1 MQETRAWQRWLVVV
15 LRSAVLLIGC
25 AVLIGSA
32 STWLPGWLLLLMLLA
47 SFGAPLLWPNQF
59 GSWWGLLGVITA
71 AALPAIVVHFR
82 PLPANPDDFLSLIS
96 LVWLPVTWS
105 LLPVTILLVCWRRR
119 ASPYVT
125 LLGITAMPIA
135 LVVMSTNGLL
145 TSDPNVLPLA
155 ESFAILANMLP
166 LWFGTLAC
174 MIGPVFFAGSMT
186 WLAYRELARPQ

>member
-1 MQETRAWQRWLVVV
+1 
-15 LRSAVLLIGC
+15 
-25 AVLIGSA
+25 
-32 STWLPGWLLLLMLLA
+32 
-47 SFGAPLLWPNQF
+47 
-59 GSWWGLLGVITA
+59 
-71 AALPAIVVHFR
+71 
-82 PLPANPDDFLSLIS
+82 
-96 LVWLPVTWS
+96 
-105 LLPVTILLVCWRRR
+105 
-119 ASPYVT
+119 
-125 LLGITAMPIA
+125 MPIA